1 MPYVP
6 PHLRPG
12 YIAPAYV
19 PPPRPGPGT
28 VRFPTNVNDT
38 ATTNVVPPAP
48 VGSFFTPRPHNA
60 TARKTALK
68 PVDSI
73 KLNLAPPAYPASR
86 VRSLPPK
93 FQKAITNK
101 YGMSALKEEWDGRSR
116 TRRKSRARRHKPS
129 KKSRRQRKQTRRH

>member
-12 YIAPAYV
+12 YVAPSYV

-28 VRFPTNVNDT
+28 VRFPTDVNNRAESNVI
-38 ATTNVVPPAP
+38 PPAH
-48 VGSFFTPRPHNA
+48 VGSFFTPRSP
-60 TARKTALK
+60 TALPSKTALK

-86 VRSLPPK
+86 LRNLPPK
-93 FQKAITNK
+93 FKKAITNK
-101 YGMSALKEEWDGRSR
+101 YGMSVLKEEWDGRSK
-116 TRRKSRARRHKPS
+116 TRRKSRARRHRPS
-129 KKSRRQRKQTRRH
+129 KKSRGQRRTRKH